1 MEQPHGLAVPQAF
14 AHRWGM
20 MIRSLSCV
28 ALSALLINAA
38 AAESF
43 SAYVAAIKPDA
54 VKRGIT
60 DRTFANAARGL
71 KPDPQMDR
79 LTRKQP
85 ELVKPIGGYIERR
98 VNGGLLKTGRA
109 KIKSINR
116 TMKAIEKRYG
126 VDPYVVAAIWG
137 METGY
142 GRGIGSSD
150 VFRSLATLGWKRYRG
165 DFFRN
170 EFLDALEIYQNEKI
184 PRKQMIGSW
193 AGAMGQTQ
201 FIPSSFL
208 KFAVDFDGNG
218 KRDLWRSTA
227 DALGSTANYLAKKGW
242 KRGQPWGMPVV
253 LPKSLPRHV
262 ITQSWRDWAASG
274 VKAYDGRS
282 FPKSGEA
289 TLFMPAGLEGPT
301 FLITD
306 NYEVIRDYN
315 SSDAYSLSVGIL
327 SQRLRGRGRFKTKWP
342 TAKTLNKA
350 ERMKVQELLT
360 KKGYPVPNRTG
371 RILKGVRLA
380 IRDFQLQA
388 GVVADGYPDKELLR
402 LLQK

>member
-1 MEQPHGLAVPQAF
+1 
-14 AHRWGM
+14 M
-20 MIRSLSCV
+20 MIRPQILCLSLLLVAASLSI
-28 ALSALLINAA
+28 SR
-38 AAESF
+38 AESF
-43 SAYVAAIKPDA
+43 SSFVAGMKSDA
-54 VKRGIT
+54 VKRGISAS
-60 DRTFANAARGL
+60 TFANATRGL

-79 LTRKQP
+79 LTKKQP

-98 VNGGLLKTGRA
+98 VNGGLLKTGRQ
-109 KIKSINR
+109 KIKSIKR
-116 TMKAIEKRYG
+116 TMRAIEKRYG

-142 GRGIGSSD
+142 GRGIGNSD

-165 DFFRN
+165 TFFRD

-184 PRKQMIGSW
+184 PRDQMIGSW

-208 KFAVDFDGNG
+208 EFAVDFDGDG
-218 KRDLWRSTA
+218 KRDLWRNTA

-242 KRGQPWGMPVV
+242 KRGQPWGMPVI
-253 LPKSLPRHV
+253 LPKSLTRHV
-262 ITQSWRDWAASG
+262 ITQSWQDWAANG
-274 VKAYDGRS
+274 VKAYDGRT
-282 FPKSGEA
+282 FPKKGEA
-289 TLFMPAGLEGPT
+289 TLFMPAGKEGPT

-342 TAKTLNKA
+342 TKPTLNKA
-350 ERMKVQELLT
+350 QRMKVQELLE
-360 KKGYPVPNRTG
+360 KNGYPVSNRTG

-402 LLQK
+402 QLQR